1 MIDLKI
7 LVETDK
13 AVIYATKEK
22 VAVLAFRAEDS
33 TIDDVT
39 AKWASDELAALEFEI
54 IGVVII
60 SERKDFCVGAKL
72 NWIESYQEEDNRE
85 ILEAISSNYQ
95 SLIKRIQN
103 FKKPVVTL
111 IKEKT
116 LDYGAELALC
126 SPEVISINELVFGY
140 QTKGFALTKTADE
153 AVKRRLLPETV
164 SIVERNVLLISGIQK
179 VCQMHRRLNEM
190 KEKMNQVI
198 EEKINPKLMEHQGWI
213 ELVEITDE
221 REAVIRFRGAC
232 SGCMSNQ
239 ETLDETILPILKEH
253 VPEVKSVLISG
264 DVTPELLDL
273 AKSLLS
279 K

>member
-60 SERKDFCVGAKL
+60 SERKDFCAGAKL

-190 KEKMNQVI
+190 NEKMNQVI
-198 EEKINPKLMEHQGWI
+198 EEKVNPKLMEHQGWI